1 MDLNEETLLKVVE
14 RWLTPVELRDL
25 RISNIPGGLSG
36 AWLWKVTCG
45 ERSYCLR
52 RWPKVHPTEQQLN
65 ELHSFITHVWKSGF
79 AIVPLPQ
86 VTQAGQSFV
95 HSGGHLWELSDWLPG
110 RIAEYLSTPQIDA
123 ALTAL
128 SKFHQA
134 AASHAVLQSG
144 AAPGLMKRRT
154 ILQQLREGGLTQ
166 LEQATRGHTQG
177 PIRDLASS
185 LLADLRLVLPTAIQL
200 VEKSSIASYQLQWC
214 LRDIH
219 RGNLLFTKVQVSG
232 LVDFGAAGIDSVAG
246 DVARLVGSI
255 AGDDTQIWQT
265 CLATYKKNHA
275 LTQDEL
281 GAIVAYDVGGLVAS
295 SANWLR
301 WLFVEQR
308 EFADP
313 LTIQTRLAELAK
325 RLRSLAARGGRSL
338 LAASQGVEL

>member
-1 MDLNEETLLKVVE
+1 MDFSEETLLKLVE
-14 RWLTPVELRDL
+14 RWLASVELRDL

-36 AWLWKVTCG
+36 ARLWKVTCG
-45 ERSYCLR
+45 EGSYCLR
-52 RWPKVHPTEQQLN
+52 RWPTVHPTEQQLN
-65 ELHSFITHVWKSGF
+65 ELHSLITHVWKSGF
-79 AIVPLPQ
+79 AIVPLPE
-86 VTQAGQSFV
+86 VTQDGQSLV
-95 HSGGHLWELSDWLPG
+95 HSAGYLWELANWLSG
-110 RIAEYLSTPQIDA
+110 KNAEHLSTSQIDA

-128 SKFHQA
+128 AQFHQA

-144 AAPGLMKRRT
+144 PAPGLMKRRT
-154 ILQQLREGGLTQ
+154 ILRQLREGGLTQ
-166 LEQATRGHTQG
+166 LEQATRGYTEV
-177 PIRDLASS
+177 PIRDVASS

-200 VEKSSIASYQLQWC
+200 VEQASTTSYTLQWC

-219 RGNLLFTKVQVSG
+219 RGNLLFTENQVTG
-232 LVDFGAAGIDSVAG
+232 MVDFGAAGIDTVAG
-246 DVARLVGSI
+246 DIARLVGSI

-338 LAASQGVEL
+338 LAAYQGVEL